1 MTISSSDWGSTGH
14 SRRGHSRLVTAAL
27 FLAVACGLGGL
38 SSCASSLTEVEG
50 AITEDG
56 ATSTSSTG
64 AGFVQADITAAATA
78 MLADWPGEYGG
89 VPQFQWLKDS
99 LYLAALKPAVE
110 RGIELHMAEIDRIA
124 TDTTAPTFTNTVGA
138 LEASGGALDNALVY
152 WRVWSASEST
162 PEFREV
168 QTTVAPL
175 LAAYNSAISQNQA
188 LFKRVAAVQNSAA
201 QKKLTAQ
208 EQRLLKQH
216 FDSFARNGATLEG
229 DAAERYADIQ
239 NQLAD
244 LHTRFSANMLADEE
258 GYVTYLNESQLGG
271 LPSSVVAAAAQA
283 ATDRDRDGEWAI
295 TNTRSSMDPFLTYS
309 TERGL
314 RETVWRNY
322 YARGDNRGEHDN
334 VPLIAEILQL
344 RHERV
349 QLLGFDN
356 YAKWRLDNRMAR
368 TPARAEELMMQL
380 WPAAIAKVKRE
391 VADMQAIADEEQA
404 SGAAAIK
411 IEPWDYR
418 FYADKVRRSK
428 YALDSNEVMQYLQLD
443 NLVEAMFFV
452 ASELFDLKFT
462 PLPVGTLPVAN
473 ENVRVWEVETV
484 SQGTHVGLWYL
495 DPFARPGKG
504 SGAWASSYRSRSS
517 AAQGFDLG
525 DRTVLVSNN
534 SNFVKAPEG
543 EAVLIS
549 WSDAETLFHEFGH
562 ALHAL
567 VADVDYPGQNWGVRD
582 YTEFQSQL
590 LERWLLTPPV
600 VERYL
605 RHHETDQPIPDSL
618 VAKLK
623 AAATFNQGFATTE
636 YLASAIVDMKL
647 HTIDPTGL
655 DAASFERE
663 TLKALNM
670 PSELVMRHRT
680 PHFGHVFESEGYAAG
695 YYGYIWSEVLTA
707 DAAEAFAESP
717 GGFYDKEVAS
727 RMVKYLF
734 APRNSIE
741 PMEGYRQFRGRN
753 PEVEALV
760 RARGFDE

>member
-1 MTISSSDWGSTGH
+1 MG
-14 SRRGHSRLVTAAL
+14 LV
-27 FLAVACGLGGL
+27 GLTLGF
-38 SSCASSLTEVEG
+38 SSCAS
-50 AITEDG
+50 APG
-56 ATSTSSTG
+56 ATNSNASAASSA
-64 AGFVQADITAAATA
+64 AGDAVEIQAAASA
-78 MLADWPGEYGG
+78 MLGGWPGEYGG
-89 VPQFQWLKDS
+89 VPQFQWLKDP
-99 LYLAALKPAVE
+99 LYLSALKPAIE
-110 RGIELHMAEIDRIA
+110 RGIELHGAEIDRIA
-124 TDTTAPTFTNTVGA
+124 ADTAAPTFTNTVGA
-138 LEASGGALDNALVY
+138 LEASGEALDNVMVY
-152 WRVWSASEST
+152 YRVWSGNEST
-162 PEFREV
+162 QEFRDV
-168 QTTVAPL
+168 QKQVAPL
-175 LAAYNSAISQNQA
+175 LAAHNSAINQNQA
-188 LFKRVAAVQNSAA
+188 LFKRVAAVQDSPA
-201 QKKLTAQ
+201 QQKLTAP

-216 FDSFARNGATLEG
+216 YDGFARNGATLEG
-229 DAAERYADIQ
+229 DEAKRFAAIQ
-239 NQLAD
+239 KELAD
-244 LHTRFSANMLADEE
+244 LHTLFSANMLADEE
-258 GYVTYLNESQLGG
+258 GYVTYLNEAQLGG

-283 ATDRDRDGEWAI
+283 AADRDRAGEWAI

-309 TERGL
+309 SERAL

-334 VPLIAEILQL
+334 VPLIPQILQL

-349 QLLGFDN
+349 KLLGFDN
-356 YAKWRLDNRMAR
+356 YAQWRLDNRMAR

-380 WPAAIAKVKRE
+380 WPSAIAKVKRE
-391 VADMQAIADEEQA
+391 VADMQAIADKEQA

-418 FYADKVRRSK
+418 YYADKVRRSK

-452 ASELFDLKFT
+452 ASELFDLEFT
-462 PLPVGTLPVAN
+462 PLPVGTVPVAN
-473 ENVRVWEVETV
+473 ENVRVWEVKRV
-484 SQGTHVGLWYL
+484 SDGEHVGLWYL

-517 AAQGFDLG
+517 AKQGFDRG

-543 EAVLIS
+543 KASLIS

-605 RHHETDQPIPDSL
+605 RHHETNQPIPDEL
-618 VAKLK
+618 VAKLT

-647 HTIDPTGL
+647 HTVDPAGL

-663 TLKALNM
+663 TLKSLGM
-670 PSELVMRHRT
+670 PKELVMRHRT
-680 PHFGHVFESEGYAAG
+680 PHFGHVFENEGYAAG

-707 DAAEAFAESP
+707 DAAEAFADSP

-727 RMVKYLF
+727 RMLKYLF

-741 PMEGYRQFRGRN
+741 PMEGYRKFRGRN

>member
-1 MTISSSDWGSTGH
+1 MATSFLVWVSLPKILGGRFV
-14 SRRGHSRLVTAAL
+14 RRVGGLC
-27 FLAVACGLGGL
+27 AVVCAVLGL
-38 SSCASSLTEVEG
+38 SSCASTISTAEEALSSLPASLPASFSV
-50 AITEDG
+50 
-56 ATSTSSTG
+56 S
-64 AGFVQADITAAATA
+64 DIDAAANS
-78 MLADWPGEYGG
+78 MLANWPGEYGG
-89 VPQFQWLKDS
+89 VPQFQWLKDP

-110 RGIELHMAEIDRIA
+110 RGIELHLAEIDGIA
-124 TDTTAPTFTNTVGA
+124 QDTAAPTFTNTVGA
-138 LEASGGALDNALVY
+138 IEASGEALGNAMVY
-152 WRVWSASEST
+152 YRVWSGNEST
-162 PEFREV
+162 PEFRDV
-168 QTTVAPL
+168 QKQVAPL
-175 LAAYNSAISQNQA
+175 LAAYNSKINQNQA
-188 LFKRVAAVQNSAA
+188 LFKRVAAVQNSSAQADLTAA
-201 QKKLTAQ
+201 Q
-208 EQRLLKQH
+208 QRLLKQH
-216 FDSFARNGATLEG
+216 FDGFARNGATLEG
-229 DAAERYADIQ
+229 ESAQRYAAIEKE
-239 NQLAD
+239 LAD
-244 LHTRFSANMLADEE
+244 LYTLFSANMLADEE
-258 GYVTYLNESQLGG
+258 GYVTYLSKSQLGG

-283 ATDRDRDGEWAI
+283 AEDRGRAGEWAI

-309 TERGL
+309 NERDL

-334 VPLIAEILQL
+334 VPLIPQILKL

-349 QLLGFDN
+349 KLLGFDN
-356 YAKWRLDNRMAR
+356 YAHWRLDNRMAK
-368 TPARAEELMMQL
+368 TPQRAEELMMQL

-391 VADMQAIADEEQA
+391 VTDMQAIADEEQD
-404 SGAAAIK
+404 SGGPAIK

-428 YALDSNEVMQYLQLD
+428 YALDSNEVMQYLQLN

-452 ASELFDLKFT
+452 AGELFDLEFV
-462 PLPVGTLPVAN
+462 PLAVGSVPVAN
-473 ENVRVWEVETV
+473 DNVRVWEVKRVTT
-484 SQGTHVGLWYL
+484 SDHVGLWYL

-517 AAQGFDLG
+517 AAQGFDRG

-534 SNFVKAPEG
+534 SNFVKAPDG
-543 EAVLIS
+543 KASLIS

-567 VADVDYPGQNWGVRD
+567 VADVDYPSQNWGVRD

-590 LERWLLTPPV
+590 LERWLLTEPV

-605 RHHETDQPIPDSL
+605 QHHETNQPIPDEL

-647 HTIDPTGL
+647 HTMDPEGL
-655 DAASFERE
+655 DATSFERE
-663 TLKALNM
+663 TLDALAM
-670 PSELVMRHRT
+670 PTELVMRHRT
-680 PHFGHVFESEGYAAG
+680 PHFGHVFEGEGYAAG

-707 DAAEAFAESP
+707 DAAEAFADSP
-717 GGFYDKEVAS
+717 GGFYDKEMAA

-741 PMEGYRQFRGRN
+741 PMEAYREFRGRN

-760 RARGFDE
+760 RARGFAE

>member
-1 MTISSSDWGSTGH
+1 MANSFSIEIS
-14 SRRGHSRLVTAAL
+14 VPKAL
-27 FLAVACGLGGL
+27 GGWFGQFVLGFCAVVGL
-38 SSCASSLTEVEG
+38 SSCASTGST
-50 AITEDG
+50 TEDVL
-56 ATSTSSTG
+56 ASLPVPESTSVSASFTSS
-64 AGFVQADITAAATA
+64 DIDAAASS
-78 MLADWPGEYGG
+78 MLANWPGEYGG
-89 VPQFQWLKDS
+89 VPQFQWLKDP

-110 RGIELHMAEIDRIA
+110 RGIEKHLAEIDRIA
-124 TDTTAPTFTNTVGA
+124 ADTAAPTFTNTVGA
-138 LEASGGALDNALVY
+138 IEASGEALDNAMVY
-152 WRVWSASEST
+152 YRVWSGNESSA
-162 PEFREV
+162 EFREV
-168 QTTVAPL
+168 QKQVAPL
-175 LAAYNSAISQNQA
+175 LAAYNSQINQNQA
-188 LFKRVAAVQNSAA
+188 LFKRVSAVQNSSA
-201 QKKLTAQ
+201 QQDLTAA

-216 FDSFARNGATLEG
+216 FDGFARNGATLEG
-229 DAAERYADIQ
+229 DSAERYAAIEKE
-239 NQLAD
+239 LAD
-244 LHTRFSANMLADEE
+244 LYTLFSANMLADEE
-258 GYVTYLNESQLGG
+258 GYVTYLTESQLGG

-283 ATDRDRDGEWAI
+283 AADRGRAGEWAI

-309 TERGL
+309 SERDL

-334 VPLIAEILQL
+334 VPLIPQILQL

-349 QLLGFDN
+349 KLLGFDN
-356 YAKWRLDNRMAR
+356 YAHWRLDNRMAR

-404 SGAAAIK
+404 SRGAAIS

-452 ASELFDLKFT
+452 AGELFDLEFS
-462 PLPVGTLPVAN
+462 PLAVGAVPVAN
-473 ENVRVWEVETV
+473 DNVRVWEVKRV
-484 SQGTHVGLWYL
+484 STSEHVGLWYL

-517 AAQGFDLG
+517 AAQGFDRG

-534 SNFVKAPEG
+534 SNFVKAPDG
-543 EAVLIS
+543 KASLIS

-567 VADVDYPGQNWGVRD
+567 VADVDYPSQNWGVRD

-605 RHHETDQPIPDSL
+605 KHHETDQSIPDEL

-647 HTIDPTGL
+647 HTMNPEGL

-663 TLKALNM
+663 TLKALDM

-680 PHFGHVFESEGYAAG
+680 PHFGHVFEGEGYAAG

-717 GGFYDKEVAS
+717 GGFYDKEVAA

-734 APRNSIE
+734 APRNAID
-741 PMEGYRQFRGRN
+741 PMEAYREFRGRN

-760 RARGFDE
+760 RARGFAE